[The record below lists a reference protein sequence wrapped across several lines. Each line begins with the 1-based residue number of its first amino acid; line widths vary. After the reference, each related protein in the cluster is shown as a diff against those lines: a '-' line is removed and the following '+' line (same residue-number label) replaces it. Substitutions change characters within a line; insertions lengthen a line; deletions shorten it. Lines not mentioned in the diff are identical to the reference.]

1 MYTNTAQLFDAQRHC
16 VAFLMPRPAQGK
28 YAAMAVQEEN
38 FPARLRQDSR
48 GQYPKKPMGKKQL
61 MEIEI

>member
-1 MYTNTAQLFDAQRHC
+1 
-16 VAFLMPRPAQGK
+16 MPRPAQGK
-28 YAAMAVQEEN
+28 YAVMAVQEEN

>member
-1 MYTNTAQLFDAQRHC
+1 M
-16 VAFLMPRPAQGK
+16 AFLCTQTLRSFLMHRPAQGK
-28 YAAMAVQEEN
+28 YAAMAVQEEI
-38 FPARLRQDSR
+38 FPARSRQDSR